1 MVAETF
7 VYKRAYGVRAIAFQ
21 GESWGLRKAKLWISQ
36 SLEDLESKLMDPG
49 INYNGKEYKKEYTH
63 THTYIYESVKVLVSQ
78 SCLRLCD
85 PMDP

>member
-36 SLEDLESKLMDPG
+36 SLEDLESKLMEEASRD
-49 INYNGKEYKKEYTH
+49 K
-63 THTYIYESVKVLVSQ
+63 L
-78 SCLRLCD
+78 
-85 PMDP
+85 